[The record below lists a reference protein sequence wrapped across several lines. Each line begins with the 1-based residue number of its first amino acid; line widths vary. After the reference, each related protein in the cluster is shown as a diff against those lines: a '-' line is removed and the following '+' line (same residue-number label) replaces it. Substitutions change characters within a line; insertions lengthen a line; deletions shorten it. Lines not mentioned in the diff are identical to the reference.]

1 MNNKKARLF
10 LWISLAVF
18 ALSAVAVL
26 ISSIELYYELLVY
39 PPPNDPSREFMP
51 GFELFVYIFIM
62 VPALAIELFCIRS
75 VYKILKH
82 EPKGIIKICYLISAI
97 LSFSEFVFQCLIFAG
112 LINLEN
118 MGNIPNFTAT
128 VLIFTQWPVFILS
141 FVLGSIPIKYK
152 T

>member
-18 ALSAVAVL
+18 ALSAIAVL

-39 PPPNDPSREFMP
+39 PPPNDPIREFMP

-62 VPALAIELFCIRS
+62 VSVLAIELSCIRS
-75 VYKILKH
+75 VYKILRH
-82 EPKGIIKICYLISAI
+82 EPKGIVKICYWISAI
-97 LSFSEFVFQCLIFAG
+97 LSFSAFVFLCLCFVGVIGNENEADML
-112 LINLEN
+112 LI
-118 MGNIPNFTAT
+118 IQP
-128 VLIFTQWPVFILS
+128 PVIIIS
-141 FVLGSIPIKYK
+141 FVLSSIPIKHK